1 MNVSKLRLVAAALV
15 VGSLGSL
22 AACGGSGGGR
32 PSADKL
38 ADAMSGDSSFGSLDK
53 EVVACMAK
61 AFHDSDLSDGFLQA
75 LADKKNDYKP
85 SDKDAKAMTS
95 VTTAAAKSCVVDA
108 GLTGGASDLPTEVP
122 SELESLLPSD
132 LATP

>member
-75 LADKKNDYKP
+75 LADKKDDYKP

-95 VTTAAAKSCVVDA
+95 VTTAAAKSCVTFSQDS
-108 GLTGGASDLPTEVP
+108 SDLPSGVP